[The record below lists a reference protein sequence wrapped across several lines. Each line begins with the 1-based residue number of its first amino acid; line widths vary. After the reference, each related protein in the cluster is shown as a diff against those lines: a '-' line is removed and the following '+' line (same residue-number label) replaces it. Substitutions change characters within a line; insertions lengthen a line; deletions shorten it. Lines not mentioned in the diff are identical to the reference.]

1 MVESVVGVER
11 TREARAGNPRFFAY
25 ISTIMLLL
33 VFVAFFRSF
42 YFREFSTVV
51 DRLGQRELPLYL
63 VAHGWILTAWYSLFC
78 IQAWLGAKR
87 KVRTH
92 RKLGIAGL
100 AVAAA
105 VVLSGALT
113 TIRVVPRDFA
123 AGRAVEGT
131 AGIVIGNFLA
141 LAVFVS
147 FVAIAVYLR
156 RRPEIHK
163 RLMLFASMI
172 IIGPAFAG
180 SGSGNRLVGGF
191 FAKIS
196 PPVVADF
203 LYIYALA
210 LGIVAVVGF
219 DLYSRRRV
227 HKATAWGGAVSF
239 LSILVAL
246 VMQSST
252 FGIQLVESLR

>member
-1 MVESVVGVER
+1 MVESVVGIR
-11 TREARAGNPRFFAY
+11 AREVRSGHPRFFAY

-33 VFVAFFRSF
+33 VFVAFFKSF
-42 YFREFSTVV
+42 YFREYSTVV

-63 VAHGWILTAWYSLFC
+63 IAHGWILTAWYSILC

-87 KVRTH
+87 KLQTH

-100 AVAAA
+100 GVAAA

-123 AGRAVEGT
+123 AGRAIEGT
-131 AGIVIGNFLA
+131 AGIVIGNFVA

-147 FVAIAVYLR
+147 FVAIAVFLR
-156 RRPEIHK
+156 RRPDIHK

-172 IIGPAFAG
+172 IMGPAFAG
-180 SGSGNRLVGGF
+180 SWSGNRLVGGF
-191 FAKIS
+191 FGKIS

-210 LGIVAVVGF
+210 LGIVAVIGF

-227 HKATAWGGAVSF
+227 HKATGWGAAVS
-239 LSILVAL
+239 VAAIVL
-246 VMQSST
+246 ALAIQSST
-252 FGIQLVESLR
+252 PGLQFVESLR